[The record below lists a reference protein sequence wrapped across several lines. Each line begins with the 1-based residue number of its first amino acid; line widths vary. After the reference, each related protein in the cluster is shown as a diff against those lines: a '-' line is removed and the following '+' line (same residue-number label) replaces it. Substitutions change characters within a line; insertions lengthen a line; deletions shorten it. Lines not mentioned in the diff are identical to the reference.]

1 VSKRKKYSNPMD
13 LLPARK
19 TGQRDAAG
27 YLERVP
33 STPPDSIL
41 DLIAASLALNERV
54 VLAVSGGLDSMV
66 LLDAATTACDGG
78 RLLVATYDHGTGVA
92 ATAACALV
100 SRAAAARGVEYVVGR
115 ASGPLPRSEAAWR
128 DARWGFL
135 RDVAHANRATIATAH
150 TADDQIETVLM
161 RVMRDAG
168 PRGMAAL
175 FAPSDVLRPLLGVR
189 RASLVEFATARGVEW
204 VEDPSNASRR
214 FLRNRI
220 RHDILPALR
229 RVNPLIDDELL
240 QLGRRAAE
248 WRRETDAAARAVSRV
263 DPVARTADLSIAA
276 IRGLDAEQLA
286 VLWPAVAARIGVTL
300 DRRGI
305 RRVGSFSGNSRVGGR
320 IQVSGRWEVVR
331 SRRELRLQSVAPA
344 ERGEALLDLTSAT
357 RWGSWTF
364 WAGAGQS
371 PVSSATGGQSEW
383 DARLPVDQP
392 LLVREWRPG
401 DRLIGASGG
410 AGRKVKRL
418 LNDAGVTGHERD
430 GWPVVLSGDRIVWIP
445 GVRRGDAATARP
457 AGGRGG
463 GRPILTFSC
472 ARNDS

>member
-1 VSKRKKYSNPMD
+1 MKYSNPMD
-13 LLPARK
+13 LLPAQKAR
-19 TGQRDAAG
+19 QSHAAG
-27 YLERVP
+27 YLERVASP
-33 STPPDSIL
+33 RPDSIL
-41 DLIAASLALNERV
+41 DLIAASFAVNERV
-54 VLAVSGGLDSMV
+54 VLAVSGGLDSMA
-66 LLDAATTACDGG
+66 LLDSAAAVCERA
-78 RLLVATYDHGTGVA
+78 RLLVATYDHGTGPS
-92 ATAACALV
+92 ATAASALV
-100 SRAAAARGVEYVVGR
+100 RRTAAARGIEYVAGR
-115 ASGPLPRSEAAWR
+115 TSGPLRRSEAAWR
-128 DARWGFL
+128 EARWAFL
-135 RDVAHANRATIATAH
+135 RDVARANGARIATAH

-175 FAPSDVLRPLLGVR
+175 LAPSDVLRPLLGVR
-189 RASLVEFATARGVEW
+189 RASLLEFATTRGVEW
-204 VEDPSNASRR
+204 AEDPTNASRR

-229 RVNPLIDDELL
+229 RVNPLIDEELL
-240 QLGRRAAE
+240 QLGRRAAK
-248 WRRETDAAARAVSRV
+248 WRRETDAAARAVSSV
-263 DPVARTADLSIAA
+263 DRVARTADLNVAA

-305 RRVGSFSGNSRVGGR
+305 VRAGSFSSGSRVGGR

-331 SRRELRLQSVAPA
+331 SRRELRLQSADPVAGA
-344 ERGEALLDLTSAT
+344 GEAVLDLSAT
-357 RWGSWTF
+357 TKWGSWTF
-364 WAGAGQS
+364 WAGDTQS
-371 PVSSATGGQSEW
+371 PVSSTTARQSGW

-392 LLVREWRPG
+392 LRVREWRPG

-410 AGRKVKRL
+410 TGRKVKRL

-457 AGGRGG
+457 AGGRG
-463 GRPILTFSC
+463 RPILTFSC
-472 ARNDS
+472 ARNGG